1 MKLYNNRMI
10 TNHDDTCII
19 NLIAQGEDKV
29 AKKSTKI
36 AEKQPNLRV
45 VKETTAYNDIV
56 LKDWRNYKHI
66 ETGTLW
72 NFQSRD
78 NTNGHSYD
86 YHGNYIPQIASQLLE
101 RYTKSQDVIL
111 DMFLGSGTTA
121 IEALN
126 MNRRCVGVEIQK
138 EMCDYVSEKFTR
150 EALNKS
156 VKIINGD
163 SSKEEVKKHIFAT
176 LKGLDEEYAQFLMLH
191 PPYADIIKFSD
202 LEGDLS
208 TLEKTDDFLEG
219 FKKVAQIGYDCLE
232 KKRFAALIIGDKYAN
247 GELIP
252 LGSMCM
258 EKMKEVGFTLK
269 AVIVKNIEGNEKA
282 KGKNAN
288 LWHYRALAGGFYIFK
303 HEYIYL
309 FQKK

>member
-1 MKLYNNRMI
+1 MPKKNVKVQSSEPKL
-10 TNHDDTCII
+10 
-19 NLIAQGEDKV
+19 KV
-29 AKKSTKI
+29 V
-36 AEKQPNLRV
+36 R
-45 VKETTAYNDIV
+45 ETTAYNDIV

-72 NFQSRD
+72 NFASRD

-86 YHGNYIPQIASQLLE
+86 YHGNYIPQIATQLFE
-101 RYTKSQDVIL
+101 RYTKAQDVVL

-121 IEALN
+121 IEAVN
-126 MNRRCVGVEIQK
+126 MNRRCIGVEIQK
-138 EMCDYVSEKFTR
+138 KMCDYVADKFSR
-150 EALNKS
+150 EELDKS

-163 SSKEEVKKHIFAT
+163 STTPEVEKHIFAT

-202 LEGDLS
+202 IKGDLS
-208 TLEKTDDFLEG
+208 AEMKTEDFLEG
-219 FKKVAQIGYDCLE
+219 FKKVAQIGYNALE

-258 EKMKEVGFTLK
+258 EKMKEVGFMLK

>member
-1 MKLYNNRMI
+1 MPKK
-10 TNHDDTCII
+10 
-19 NLIAQGEDKV
+19 NLKVQGSEPK
-29 AKKSTKI
+29 
-36 AEKQPNLRV
+36 LRV
-45 VKETTAYNDIV
+45 VRETTPYNDIV

-86 YHGNYIPQIASQLLE
+86 YHGNYIPQIATQLFE
-101 RYTKSQDVIL
+101 RYTKSGDVVL

-121 IEALN
+121 IEAVN
-126 MNRRCVGVEIQK
+126 MNRRCIGVEIQK
-138 EMCDYVSEKFTR
+138 KMCDYVANKFSR
-150 EALNKS
+150 EELDQS

-163 SSKEEVKKHIFAT
+163 STTQSVKKHIFAT

-202 LEGDLS
+202 IKGDLS
-208 TLEKTDDFLEG
+208 AEMKTEEFLEG
-219 FKKVAQIGYDCLE
+219 FKKVAQTGYDALE

-258 EKMKEVGFTLK
+258 EKMQEVGFMLK

>member
-1 MKLYNNRMI
+1 MNDYNHHAGMYDNSEVHFEKERRKLP
-10 TNHDDTCII
+10 
-19 NLIAQGEDKV
+19 
-29 AKKSTKI
+29 KKNVKIQESTPK
-36 AEKQPNLRV
+36 LRV
-45 VKETTAYNDIV
+45 VRETTAYNDIV

-86 YHGNYIPQIASQLLE
+86 YHGNYIPQIATQLFE
-101 RYTKSQDVIL
+101 RYTKAQDVVL

-121 IEALN
+121 IEAVN
-126 MNRRCVGVEIQK
+126 MNRRCIGVEIQK
-138 EMCDYVSEKFTR
+138 KMCDYVANKFSR
-150 EALNKS
+150 EDLDKS

-163 SSKEEVKKHIFAT
+163 STTQAVKKHIFAT

-202 LEGDLS
+202 IKGDLS
-208 TLEKTDDFLEG
+208 AEMKTEEFLEG
-219 FKKVAQIGYDCLE
+219 FKKVAQIGYDALE

-258 EKMKEVGFTLK
+258 EKMQEVGFMLK

>member
-1 MKLYNNRMI
+1 MQEIR
-10 TNHDDTCII
+10 
-19 NLIAQGEDKV
+19 
-29 AKKSTKI
+29 
-36 AEKQPNLRV
+36 
-45 VKETTAYNDIV
+45 ETTAYNDIV

-86 YHGNYIPQIASQLLE
+86 YHGNYIPQIATQLFE
-101 RYTKSQDVIL
+101 RYTKANDIVL

-121 IEALN
+121 IEAVN
-126 MNRRCVGVEIQK
+126 MNRRCIGVEIQK
-138 EMCDYVSEKFTR
+138 KMCDYVANKFTR
-150 EALNKS
+150 EALDKS

-163 SSKEEVKKHIFAT
+163 STTQEVKKHIFAT
-176 LKGLDEEYAQFLMLH
+176 LKGLDEESAQFLMLH

-202 LEGDLS
+202 IKGDLS
-208 TLEKTDDFLEG
+208 AEMKTEEFLEG
-219 FKKVAQIGYDCLE
+219 FKKVAQIGYDALE

-258 EKMKEVGFTLK
+258 EKMKEVGFMLK

>member
-1 MKLYNNRMI
+1 MYDNSEVLFRERKKLP
-10 TNHDDTCII
+10 
-19 NLIAQGEDKV
+19 
-29 AKKSTKI
+29 KKNVKIQDSTPK
-36 AEKQPNLRV
+36 LRV
-45 VKETTAYNDIV
+45 VRETTAYNDIV

-72 NFQSRD
+72 NFASRD

-86 YHGNYIPQIASQLLE
+86 YHGNYIPQIATQLFE
-101 RYTKSQDVIL
+101 RYTKAQDVVL

-121 IEALN
+121 IEAVN
-126 MNRRCVGVEIQK
+126 MNRRCIGVEIQK
-138 EMCDYVSEKFTR
+138 KMCDYVADKFPR
-150 EALNKS
+150 EILDKS

-163 SSKEEVKKHIFAT
+163 STTPEVEKHIFAT
-176 LKGLDEEYAQFLMLH
+176 LKGLEEEYAQFLMLH

-202 LEGDLS
+202 IKGDLS
-208 TLEKTDDFLEG
+208 AEMKTEEFLEG
-219 FKKVAQIGYDCLE
+219 FKKVAQIGYNALE

-258 EKMKEVGFTLK
+258 EKMKEVGFMLK

>member
-1 MKLYNNRMI
+1 MYYSGVLEER
-10 TNHDDTCII
+10 
-19 NLIAQGEDKV
+19 DKKV
-29 AKKSTKI
+29 PKKNVKI
-36 AEKQPNLRV
+36 EEKKPKLRV
-45 VKETTAYNDIV
+45 VRETTAYNDIK

-72 NFQSRD
+72 NFQSRE
-78 NTNGHSYD
+78 NKNGHSYD
-86 YHGNYIPQIASQLLE
+86 YHGNYIPQIATQLFE
-101 RYTKSQDVIL
+101 RYTKAQDVVL

-121 IEALN
+121 IEAVN
-126 MNRRCVGVEIQK
+126 MNRRCIGVEIQK
-138 EMCDYVSEKFTR
+138 EMCDYVSNKFTR
-150 EALNKS
+150 EDLDKS

-163 SSKEEVKKHIFAT
+163 STTQEVKKHIFAT

-191 PPYADIIKFSD
+191 PPYADIIKFSN
-202 LEGDLS
+202 LKGDLS
-208 TLEKTDDFLEG
+208 TIEKTEDFLEG
-219 FKKVAQIGYDCLE
+219 FKKVAQIGYDALE

-258 EKMKEVGFTLK
+258 EKMKEVGFMLK

>member
-1 MKLYNNRMI
+1 M
-10 TNHDDTCII
+10 T
-19 NLIAQGEDKV
+19 
-29 AKKSTKI
+29 KKNVKSADGAPK
-36 AEKQPNLRV
+36 LRV
-45 VKETTAYNDIV
+45 VRETTAYNDIK

-86 YHGNYIPQIASQLLE
+86 YHGNYIPQIATQLLE
-101 RYTKSQDVIL
+101 RYTKAGDVVL

-126 MNRRCVGVEIQK
+126 MGRRCIGVEIQK
-138 EMCDYVSEKFTR
+138 EMCDYVSDKFSR

-163 SSKEEVKKHIFAT
+163 SSKEEVKKHISAT
-176 LKGLDEEYAQFLMLH
+176 LKGLEEEKAQFLMLH
-191 PPYADIIKFSD
+191 PPYADIIQFSELD
-202 LEGDLS
+202 GDLS
-208 TLEKTDDFLEG
+208 TLKKTEDFLEE
-219 FKKVAQIGYDCLE
+219 FKKVAQNGYDCLE
-232 KKRFAALIIGDKYAN
+232 KKRFAALIIGDKYTN

-258 EKMKEVGFTLK
+258 EKMKEVGFMLK

>member
-1 MKLYNNRMI
+1 MPKKNV
-10 TNHDDTCII
+10 
-19 NLIAQGEDKV
+19 KV
-29 AKKSTKI
+29 KESAPK
-36 AEKQPNLRV
+36 LRV
-45 VKETTAYNDIV
+45 VRETTAYNDII

-86 YHGNYIPQIASQLLE
+86 YHGNYIPQIATQLFE
-101 RYTKSQDVIL
+101 RYTKANDVVL

-121 IEALN
+121 IEAVN
-126 MNRRCVGVEIQK
+126 MNRRCIGVEIQK
-138 EMCDYVSEKFTR
+138 KMCDYVANKFSR
-150 EALNKS
+150 EALDKS

-163 SSKEEVKKHIFAT
+163 STTPEVEKHIFAT
-176 LKGLDEEYAQFLMLH
+176 LKGLEEEKVQFLMLH

-202 LEGDLS
+202 IKGDLS
-208 TLEKTDDFLEG
+208 AEMKTEEFLEG
-219 FKKVAQIGYDCLE
+219 FKKVAQIGYNALE

-258 EKMKEVGFTLK
+258 EKMKEVGFMLK

>member
-1 MKLYNNRMI
+1 MI
-10 TNHDDTCII
+10 TNIVVTCMIKPVRVEEVKLTK
-19 NLIAQGEDKV
+19 N
-29 AKKSTKI
+29 STKTVPN
-36 AEKQPNLRV
+36 KSNLRV
-45 VKETTAYNDIV
+45 VRETTAYNDIK

-86 YHGNYIPQIASQLLE
+86 YHGNYIPQIATQLLE
-101 RYTKSQDVIL
+101 RYTKSQDVVL
-111 DMFLGSGTTA
+111 DLFLGSGTTA

-126 MNRRCVGVEIQK
+126 MNRRCIGVEIQK
-138 EMCDYVSEKFTR
+138 RMCDYVSKKFTR

-156 VKIINGD
+156 IKIINGD
-163 SSKEEVKKHIFAT
+163 STTDAVKRHIFAT
-176 LKGLDEEYAQFLMLH
+176 LKGLEEEYAQFLMLH
-191 PPYADIIKFSD
+191 PPYADIIKFSE
-202 LEGDLS
+202 LNGDLS
-208 TLEKTDDFLEG
+208 NLQKTEDFLKG
-219 FKKVAQIGYDCLE
+219 FKKVAQIGFDCLE

-258 EKMKEVGFTLK
+258 EKMKEVGFLLK

>member
-1 MKLYNNRMI
+1 MPKKNV
-10 TNHDDTCII
+10 
-19 NLIAQGEDKV
+19 KV
-29 AKKSTKI
+29 QDSKPK
-36 AEKQPNLRV
+36 LRV
-45 VKETTAYNDIV
+45 VRETTAYNDIV

-86 YHGNYIPQIASQLLE
+86 YHGNYIPQIATQLFE
-101 RYTKSQDVIL
+101 RYTKSGDVVL

-121 IEALN
+121 IEAVN
-126 MNRRCVGVEIQK
+126 MNRRCIGVEIQK
-138 EMCDYVSEKFTR
+138 KMCDYVANKFTR
-150 EALNKS
+150 EELDKS

-163 SSKEEVKKHIFAT
+163 STTPAVKKHIFAT

-202 LEGDLS
+202 IKGDLS
-208 TLEKTDDFLEG
+208 AEMKTEEFLEG
-219 FKKVAQIGYDCLE
+219 FKKVAQIGYDALE
-232 KKRFAALIIGDKYAN
+232 KKRFAALIIGDKYTN

-258 EKMKEVGFTLK
+258 EKMKEVGFMLK

-282 KGKNAN
+282 KGKDAN